1 MEVLRVYRA
10 AEYCEKFFHMTNISR
25 VGGEK
30 TKQNKTQKKQ
40 NKKPSQNPLQI
51 CFKVFISFNKA
62 SLRS

>member
-10 AEYCEKFFHMTNISR
+10 AEYCEKNFHMTNISR
-25 VGGEK
+25 VGGKKK
-30 TKQNKTQKKQ
+30 TKQNTKKQ